1 MLRITESSSPSYLL
15 LSSLELAV
23 DIYENKGKE
32 LMEELLNNIRTFK
45 NNVDSNINIYDTND
59 KTKYLY
65 HLKIWV

>member
-32 LMEELLNNIRTFK
+32 LMEELLNNIITFK
-45 NNVDSNINIYDTND
+45 
-59 KTKYLY
+59 K
-65 HLKIWV
+65 